1 MDDRSEVPQYD
12 ENVKSLPST
21 PRKTY
26 PKRGPLQQFR
36 FVDSLAFRCFRC
48 TVTKKSKLVTI
59 YGDDGHR
66 RLCNGCY
73 GYLLSLYKIK
83 AGAKADRDKAEQL
96 ANLLFK
102 AVTLDDQ
109 LQAERLYRV
118 SEERA
123 EHLSQEVLRFV
134 STSEHVARQLQSGP
148 ELEWSPAVIGL
159 CKAVELEVVN
169 RILKPLAD
177 EVGSTNLAVD
187 ESDQDVGRVAA
198 FCANPTRNPP
208 ELGAFAH
215 FLQTVVHSRRRRN
228 TSLLIGYFL
237 QLAKEWTGSNWLL
250 DATGFHQS
258 LTHLTTEFRNR
269 AAHIDELG
277 REDYVAC
284 RDLTIGAQGIIWQ
297 LVVATQP
304 HR

>member
-1 MDDRSEVPQYD
+1 M
-12 ENVKSLPST
+12 KSVPST
-21 PRKTY
+21 IKKTY
-26 PKRGPLQQFR
+26 PQRGPLQQFR
-36 FVDSLAFRCFRC
+36 FGDSLAFRCFRC
-48 TVTKKSKLVTI
+48 TATKKSKLITI
-59 YGDDGHR
+59 YGGNWSR

-83 AGAKADRDKAEQL
+83 AGTKADSEKTEQL

-123 EHLSQEVLRFV
+123 EHLSQETLRFV

-169 RILKPLAD
+169 RILRPLAN
-177 EVGSTNLAVD
+177 EVSSTNLSAD
-187 ESDQDVGRVAA
+187 KIDKDVGRVAA
-198 FCANPTRNPP
+198 FCANPTQNPP
-208 ELGAFAH
+208 ELGAFAY
-215 FLQTVVHSRRRRN
+215 FLQTVVHSHRRRS
-228 TSLLIGYFL
+228 TSVLMCNFL

-250 DATGFHQS
+250 DATAFHQS
-258 LTHLTTEFRNR
+258 LTHLITRFRNR

-277 REDYVAC
+277 KEDYVAC
-284 RDLTIGAQGIIWQ
+284 RDLTIGTRGIIWQ
-297 LVVATQP
+297 LLVATQR

>member
-1 MDDRSEVPQYD
+1 M
-12 ENVKSLPST
+12 KSVPST
-21 PRKTY
+21 IIKTY
-26 PKRGPLQQFR
+26 PQRGPLQQFR

-48 TVTKKSKLVTI
+48 TATKKSKLITI
-59 YGDDGHR
+59 YGGDR
-66 RLCNGCY
+66 SKRLCNGCY

-83 AGAKADRDKAEQL
+83 AGTKADSEKTEQL

-123 EHLSQEVLRFV
+123 DHLSQETLRFV

-159 CKAVELEVVN
+159 CKAVELEIVN
-169 RILKPLAD
+169 RILKPLAN
-177 EVGSTNLAVD
+177 EVSSTDLSAD
-187 ESDQDVGRVAA
+187 KSDKDIKRVAA

-215 FLQTVVHSRRRRN
+215 FLQTVVHSHRRRSTSVLMRN
-228 TSLLIGYFL
+228 FL

-250 DATGFHQS
+250 DATAFHQS
-258 LTHLTTEFRNR
+258 LTHLITRFRNR

-277 REDYVAC
+277 KEDYVAC
-284 RDLTIGAQGIIWQ
+284 RDLTIGTQGIIWQ
-297 LVVATQP
+297 LLVATQR